1 MAYLG
6 KSPNG
11 SGVRTK
17 FVYTASGSET
27 SLSGADDNGN
37 TLKFTDGE
45 YVDVYLNGVLLVH
58 GSDYGTGTT
67 NTISSLNALTASDVV
82 EILVYDIFTMAKV
95 NSEVIRS
102 RYYKTASGSETS
114 ISGAD
119 DSGATITFAANAEI
133 EVKVNGVSLVQG
145 TDYNTS
151 SANTVGGLSALTAGQ
166 VVEIIV
172 YTKFTLGDTVS
183 KADGGTFGGNIG
195 INGDL
200 TVDTT
205 TLKVDSSNNR
215 VGIGTASPAVLIH
228 GTASA
233 PELRITSSS
242 DSNTPAARMFYTGG
256 SGWNFRLGDAA
267 NNEDVKISTHGASYF
282 NGGSIGIGTSSPVGL
297 LDLDGGS
304 SAFTM
309 QFKETSGAYQRM
321 GFQKSNDQLNIGEF
335 NNAGSSFT
343 SILTVSGNGDKVGIG
358 TTSPGQLLEISGG
371 APIIRLTDTGA
382 SNNYSEINADYTSG
396 SLQISADT
404 ANASSNSRIIFAVD
418 NTEVCRIRPSGIA
431 IGGTGDANTLDDY
444 EEGTF
449 TPTIDGGVSSATY
462 SQQVGRYTKIGNLV
476 HYSLHLDG
484 NSVTG
489 TTGQIQFGGLPF
501 TSLNVSHVW
510 GGGFTVYTGGSFQK
524 QNVTWAIQ
532 GGTTRV
538 IGYNN
543 NGAVFRG
550 TDFDTL
556 NGGWY
561 INGFYYAA

>member
-37 TLKFTDGE
+37 TLKFSDGE

-67 NTISSLNALTASDVV
+67 NTISSLNALTANDVV

-102 RYYKTASGSETS
+102 RYYKTASGGETS

-151 SANTVGGLSALTAGQ
+151 SANTVGGLSALSAGQ

-172 YTKFTLGDTVS
+172 YSKFTLGDTVS
-183 KADGGTFGGNIG
+183 KADGGTFSGNIG

-242 DSNTPAARMFYTGG
+242 DSNTPAARMYYTAG

-267 NNEDVKISTHGASYF
+267 NNEDVKISTHGDSLF
-282 NGGSIGIGTSSPVGL
+282 NGG
-297 LDLDGGS
+297 
-304 SAFTM
+304 
-309 QFKETSGAYQRM
+309 
-321 GFQKSNDQLNIGEF
+321 N
-335 NNAGSSFT
+335 
-343 SILTVSGNGDKVGIG
+343 VGIG
-358 TTSPGQLLEISGG
+358 TTDPNQLLSVGGSSSGTKVIQVTNSTAGTAFNNGMQMYINDTAGGLNMRENYPLEFYVNGSRRVSILASGNVGIGTTDSENNAGRELNIKGGTNNTGPAVITMQGGSSSGAGMVMTEVFGLVSISSAQEITRITGTGANGFRMLIFVTVTGHTGSLDNGHSIGKYYWDGATNAVQTISLDQNSNGNAPVVSFDTSSSNVCIVKLASGNGSGG
-371 APIIRLTDTGA
+371 YNGVMEVKWYVPIDFA
-382 SNNYSEINADYTSG
+382 G
-396 SLQISADT
+396 ST
-404 ANASSNSRIIFAVD
+404 
-418 NTEVCRIRPSGIA
+418 
-431 IGGTGDANTLDDY
+431 
-444 EEGTF
+444 
-449 TPTIDGGVSSATY
+449 
-462 SQQVGRYTKIGNLV
+462 
-476 HYSLHLDG
+476 
-484 NSVTG
+484 
-489 TTGQIQFGGLPF
+489 
-501 TSLNVSHVW
+501 W
-510 GGGFTVYTGGSFQK
+510 TV
-524 QNVTWAIQ
+524 N
-532 GGTTRV
+532 
-538 IGYNN
+538 
-543 NGAVFRG
+543 
-550 TDFDTL
+550 
-556 NGGWY
+556 
-561 INGFYYAA
+561 

>member
-37 TLKFTDGE
+37 TLKFSDGE

-151 SANTVGGLSALTAGQ
+151 SANTVGGLSALSAGQ

-172 YTKFTLGDTVS
+172 YSKFTLGDTVS
-183 KADGGTFGGNIG
+183 KADGGTFSGNIG

-242 DSNTPAARMFYTGG
+242 DSNTPAARMFYTAG

-267 NNEDVKISTHGASYF
+267 NNEDVKISTHGVSYF
-282 NGGSIGIGTSSPVGL
+282 NAGNVGIGTSSPAMGL
-297 LDLDGGS
+297 HISGSASSNNHGMRVTNADASGWSTIQMYDANAGIYRNGS
-304 SAFTM
+304 SQTAYGGASSLNLITVASHPIAFS
-309 QFKETSGAYQRM
+309 TSNTVRM
-321 GFQKSNDQLNIGEF
+321 TIK
-335 NNAGSSFT
+335 
-343 SILTVSGNGDKVGIG
+343 GNGNVGIG
-358 TTSPGQLLEISGG
+358 TTDNENNAGRELNIKGGTNNTGPAVITMQGGSTSGAGMVMTEVFGLVSISSAQEITRITGTGSNGFRMLIFVTVTGHTGSLDNGHSIGKYYWDGGTNTVQTISLDQNSNGNAPVVSFDTSSSNVCIVKLASGNGSGG
-371 APIIRLTDTGA
+371 YNGVMEVKWYVPIDF
-382 SNNYSEINADYTSG
+382 
-396 SLQISADT
+396 
-404 ANASSNSRIIFAVD
+404 SSN
-418 NTEVCRIRPSGIA
+418 T
-431 IGGTGDANTLDDY
+431 
-444 EEGTF
+444 
-449 TPTIDGGVSSATY
+449 
-462 SQQVGRYTKIGNLV
+462 
-476 HYSLHLDG
+476 
-484 NSVTG
+484 
-489 TTGQIQFGGLPF
+489 
-501 TSLNVSHVW
+501 W
-510 GGGFTVYTGGSFQK
+510 TV
-524 QNVTWAIQ
+524 N
-532 GGTTRV
+532 
-538 IGYNN
+538 
-543 NGAVFRG
+543 
-550 TDFDTL
+550 
-556 NGGWY
+556 
-561 INGFYYAA
+561 